1 MGWSQPNLGRHA
13 LDDRALQSPIYSR
26 HIGRQHLS
34 RTTGSPTTVTN
45 DLVAIRDSTSYGLGM
60 EVDSRTWDLLRP
72 SSNQKLPVPP
82 ARPSGSLDRDWSF
95 YGHRTSSRNH
105 LTSFLR
111 RPLLIAKQTDHRG
124 SHLAAPYASTSSY
137 DLATTPPFLARRKGG
152 PQDVF
157 RYNPSVDDS

>member
-1 MGWSQPNLGRHA
+1 MGLSQPNLGRHA

-124 SHLAAPYASTSSY
+124 SHLAAPLRIHQFIRLGHDAPLSSKAKGR
-137 DLATTPPFLARRKGG
+137 ATGCFPL
-152 PQDVF
+152 
-157 RYNPSVDDS
+157 